1 MNHEIWDAHVH
12 LSGVPGSTPEE
23 RLGNLL
29 GYADRLG
36 IRRVCVFM
44 GMRWSYDP
52 SPEELRQQNE
62 EVLRA
67 VQAYPDRAFGFVY
80 VNPKHTAASL
90 AEIDRFAASGPM
102 VGIKLW
108 VAERCNSPLLDPI
121 VRRAVEL
128 RLVILQHTY
137 LKITGNLPGESTP
150 QDLAELAARHPEA
163 QFIAAH
169 SGAQWEVGIRT
180 FRPYPNI
187 HAELCGFDPTAGV
200 TEMAVR
206 ELGPER
212 VIFGSDAGG
221 RSFASQ
227 LAKVLGADVPAEA
240 KRLILAGNLKR
251 LLGPCLEAKGVR
263 VD

>member
-1 MNHEIWDAHVH
+1 
-12 LSGVPGSTPEE
+12 
-23 RLGNLL
+23 
-29 GYADRLG
+29 
-36 IRRVCVFM
+36 M

-67 VQAYPDRAFGFVY
+67 VQAYSDRAFGFVY

-90 AEIDRFAASGPM
+90 AEIDRFAGSGPM

-169 SGAQWEVGIRT
+169 SGAQWEVGIRA

-187 HAELCGFDPTAGV
+187 HAELSGFDPTAGV

-227 LAKVLGADVPAEA
+227 LAKVLSAGRAGGSQAANLGGQSETVAGSLPGSQGGEG
-240 KRLILAGNLKR
+240 RLGICG
-251 LLGPCLEAKGVR
+251 
-263 VD
+263 